1 MKTVKVYDDD
11 WSKISKK
18 KIDGKKKRN
27 ADVIHELL
35 E

>member
-1 MKTVKVYDDD
+1 MKTIKVYDED

-27 ADVIHELL
+27 ADVIQELL
-35 E
+35 K